1 MLWLLM
7 SISLVVSIMF
17 IMGVHPLSMGLM
29 LLLQTFLISL
39 ILGLYMHFFW
49 LAYILFL
56 VFLGGVLVM
65 YMYVVSLAS
74 NEVFLLKKFS
84 LLLSL
89 GLGGTI
95 WLIMMSMDDLNGVSL
110 ELLDYS
116 GGSYYSLVSIMKMYS
131 YPTCYLTLFLAL
143 YLLLVLVS
151 VVKVVDLGVGPLRMG
166 G

>member
-7 SISLVVSIMF
+7 SVSFMVSVLF
-17 IMGVHPLSMGLM
+17 LTGGHPLSMGLM
-29 LLLQTFLISL
+29 LLFQTCLIPL

-49 LAYILFL
+49 ASYVLFL

-74 NEVFLLKKFS
+74 NEVFYQKKFS

-89 GLGGTI
+89 VMGGVVGL
-95 WLIMMSMDDLNGVSL
+95 MMMYMNDLNGVSL
-110 ELLDYS
+110 ELFDYS
-116 GGSYYSLVSIMKMYS
+116 GGGYYSLVSVMSMYC
-131 YPTCYLTLFLAL
+131 YPVCYLTLFLAI
-143 YLLLVLVS
+143 YLLLVLIS
-151 VVKVVDLGVGPLRMG
+151 VVKVVDLGGGPLRAG